1 MELSS
6 DYTSLMLLVSALVI
20 IVQLVRGVAKR
31 RGESRAA
38 EAEAQVDA
46 QALPRQVGFTAE
58 ATPEPDVRGAPTPAN
73 RLARIRAEHDGDSA
87 PHVPPQLPQ
96 TNPPVAS
103 IPPAPQAPSPVS
115 EHQHAPRGESVTAVL
130 RRQVPVRDEP
140 PRSWLGGLPMMPES
154 VEWPRGVS
162 YENPEAGEVPL
173 HFLAQIACED
183 LPADLWGG
191 LGPRTGWLL
200 FFINPNDGTAE
211 GEGMRRVL
219 YTTELGTE
227 RQPPFD
233 CGPVCDKVYTGGTY
247 SWLAAD
253 DVPAFWR
260 RWPIDI
266 VTMPNALTMHEENG
280 STWKTA
286 SPNNLSDILY
296 ADVPYSKT
304 EFASPMPR
312 LRPLT
317 FGQARDAVEALA
329 RRLRAKTEP
338 PVEDAARKLLL
349 SEGGHARLI
358 AELVANRERF
368 AAMAPEVIVP
378 QQVQRIAFLDAVIP
392 ELAAMDSKGVLTHI
406 ESVHEQWL
414 AWRET
419 IAKGCDQIAAMLARS
434 DADTVLSQDHW
445 EQLEATFAG
454 KHFDH
459 LKLYYHK
466 FRDDAFPVSV
476 ARQRD
481 SIELKP
487 AQGFG
492 AIAIEYY
499 LDPARRHLLPS
510 GWAAT
515 QEPGWRTLYIN
526 RPHRMGGYHDGV
538 QSEPIKDPAFG
549 QMLLLQIATD
559 NAMDW
564 CWGDGGS
571 YFFWIRPEHL
581 EACDFSG
588 VEVWLE
594 CH

>member
-1 MELSS
+1 MELVYGFMPLALLAVAALAIKLFS
-6 DYTSLMLLVSALVI
+6 DWFDKRSARQRMPRAYKTSDATPCANT
-20 IVQLVRGVAKR
+20 AKTDR
-31 RGESRAA
+31 PAPID
-38 EAEAQVDA
+38 EA
-46 QALPRQVGFTAE
+46 
-58 ATPEPDVRGAPTPAN
+58 ATPETAGFPIAAS
-73 RLARIRAEHDGDSA
+73 RLARIRAGHNEGSA
-87 PHVPPQLPQ
+87 PSLPPAA
-96 TNPPVAS
+96 PVA
-103 IPPAPQAPSPVS
+103 PAAPSIAEQPCP
-115 EHQHAPRGESVTAVL
+115 PRRDSITAVL

-140 PRSWLGGLPMMPES
+140 PRSWLGGLPMMPDDI
-154 VEWPRGVS
+154 EWPRGVS
-162 YENPEAGEVPL
+162 YENLEAGEVPL

-211 GEGMRRVL
+211 GEGVRRVL
-219 YTTELGTE
+219 YTTELGSE

-233 CGPVCDKVYTGGTY
+233 CGPVHDRVYTGGSC

-266 VTMPNALTMHEENG
+266 VAMPNALTLHEEDG

-286 SPNNLSDILY
+286 SPDNLSELLY
-296 ADVPYSKT
+296 ADVPLST
-304 EFASPMPR
+304 TGFDGPAPR

-329 RRLRAKTEP
+329 RRLRAKTQP

-358 AELVANRERF
+358 AELEANRERIC
-368 AAMAPEVIVP
+368 ALP
-378 QQVQRIAFLDAVIP
+378 QGGLEPPQLRRIAFLDAAIP
-392 ELAAMDSKGVLTHI
+392 EFAAMDAEGVLAHV

-419 IAKGCDQIAAMLARS
+419 IANGCDQIAAMLARS
-434 DADTVLSQDHW
+434 DADAVLSQDHW
-445 EQLEATFAG
+445 EQLEATFAD

-459 LKLYYHK
+459 LEIYYHK
-466 FRDDAFPVSV
+466 FRDEAFPVTV
-476 ARQRD
+476 ASQRD
-481 SIELKP
+481 TIELRP
-487 AQGFG
+487 AQGLG

-499 LDPARRHLLPS
+499 LDPARRHLLPP
-510 GWAAT
+510 GWAAS

-538 QSEPIKDPAFG
+538 QSEPIEDPAFG
-549 QMLLLQIATD
+549 QMLLMQIATD

-564 CWGDGGS
+564 CWGDGGV

>member
-1 MELSS
+1 MELIYGFMPLALLAVAAVAIKLFS
-6 DYTSLMLLVSALVI
+6 DWFDKRSA
-20 IVQLVRGVAKR
+20 R
-31 RGESRAA
+31 RRMARA
-38 EAEAQVDA
+38 EDA
-46 QALPRQVGFTAE
+46 GDATPVMPRVNTAE
-58 ATPEPDVRGAPTPAN
+58 AVRRVPADEQAAPGSAEVPMVAS
-73 RLARIRAEHDGDSA
+73 RLARIRAARDEDSV
-87 PHVPPQLPQ
+87 PYVPP
-96 TNPPVAS
+96 AA
-103 IPPAPQAPSPVS
+103 PAAPNAPSIAEQLCS
-115 EHQHAPRGESVTAVL
+115 PRRESVTAVL

-140 PRSWLGGLPMMPES
+140 PRSWLGGLPMMPDG

-219 YTTELGTE
+219 YTTELGSE

-233 CGPVCDKVYTGGTY
+233 CGPVCDKVYTGGSY

-266 VTMPNALTMHEENG
+266 FTMPNALTLHEEDG

-286 SPNNLSDILY
+286 SPDNLSDILY

-304 EFASPMPR
+304 EFASPMPC

-329 RRLRAKTEP
+329 RRLRAKTQP
-338 PVEDAARKLLL
+338 PVEDAARELLL

-358 AELVANRERF
+358 AELEANRERIS
-368 AAMAPEVIVP
+368 ALP
-378 QQVQRIAFLDAVIP
+378 QGGLEPHQLRRIAFLDAVIP
-392 ELAAMDSKGVLTHI
+392 ELAAMDSEGVLAHI

-419 IAKGCDQIAAMLARS
+419 IANGCDQIAAMLARS
-434 DADTVLSQDHW
+434 DADAVLSQDHW
-445 EQLEATFAG
+445 EQLEATFAD

-459 LKLYYHK
+459 LELYYHK
-466 FRDDAFPVSV
+466 FRDEAFPVTV
-476 ARQRD
+476 APQRD
-481 SIELKP
+481 TIELKP

-499 LDPARRHLLPS
+499 LDPARRHMLPP
-510 GWAAT
+510 GWAAS

-526 RPHRMGGYHDGV
+526 RPHRMGGYHDGL
-538 QSEPIKDPAFG
+538 QSEPIEDPAFG
-549 QMLLLQIATD
+549 QMLLIQIATD

-564 CWGDGGS
+564 CWGDGGV
-571 YFFWIRPEHL
+571 YFFWICPEHL